1 MVKTTPET
9 RTLQATF
16 AALLMLISTASQAQ
30 PPGPGTV
37 KASNAFIDCLVQAAR
52 KLDKGN
58 SAPSA
63 VGKSI
68 QALCVAEQR
77 RWEQAQT
84 ENYSAE
90 KRSAFL
96 EGMKVQT
103 DAIAVQIVTE
113 QRKFKALM
121 H

>member
-1 MVKTTPET
+1 MTL
-9 RTLQATF
+9 RTIL
-16 AALLMLISTASQAQ
+16 AALLMLIPAAQAQ

-37 KASNAFIDCLVQAAR
+37 KASDAFIDCLVKAAR